1 MNQIPIKIEL
11 PDLVNKALSPLAEQI
26 GVTLSAI
33 WDITFGWIENSKE
46 KIQYKRALSLEQFKE
61 SLTNGIS
68 QIPPENL
75 CEPKISIIGPA
86 MEASKYYFDEKELRD
101 MFSNLIVRSLD
112 SSKCTMVHPSFIEII
127 KQLSPNDALLLKMI
141 FLKNNYLPAARL
153 SICTSHGTS
162 CHETSSHKRRMAI
175 PIVAPLLVSSISEN
189 EQSVS
194 INNFDRLGLITIV
207 KYTLDNDTA
216 YDFIKNTDLYSEALN
231 EIQSINVSTTDSAI
245 FAHVCEDR
253 MALCLSPF
261 GEAFCDVCL

>member
-11 PDLVNKALSPLAEQI
+11 PDLINKALSPLADRI
-26 GVTLSAI
+26 GVTLSAV

-75 CEPKISIIGPA
+75 CEPRISIIGPA
-86 MEASKYYFDEKELRD
+86 MEASKYYFEEKELRD

-153 SICTSHGTS
+153 SICTGHGTS
-162 CHETSSHKRRMAI
+162 CHETSSRKRRMAT

-194 INNFDRLGLITIV
+194 INNFDRLGLITIDE
-207 KYTLDNDTA
+207 YTLDNDAA

-231 EIQSINVSTTDSAI
+231 EIQNIKASTTESVT
-245 FAHVCEDR
+245 FAHVCEDK

-261 GEAFCDVCL
+261 GEAFCNVCL